1 MTRVVDPEYLIKG
14 GEPVGST
21 IDCEHDD
28 YNINLIR
35 ALNWYSHDKDKKDA
49 VKYIRDY
56 VKANMP
62 SQLKAYDKVDE
73 KDITCTQGWVA
84 RIINTGAKLS
94 PEHIVNFNK
103 YVNDLFIEK
112 VKTKKTVSL
121 DVVVTVR
128 PSIQESIKDNAK
140 EYIAELEGK
149 LDDYLVTNAPII
161 LYNDLKANQTP
172 QPYIPYVREWATG
185 KLLQMLDVMNGDD
198 PQLMEG
204 YSYLGK
210 RQLKAYVKMLE
221 SFVEDCNKYQQFKK
235 ANRKPRVIKEK
246 PAGVQ
251 VKAVQYQIKDEELGL
266 QSVPPSNLIGATQA
280 WLFNTKTRKLALYKA
295 DDAKGFSVKGTTLQN
310 YLPEQS
316 GQKTLRKPAES
327 IPLLMAAS
335 KIQLRKFMDT
345 LTSKSGE
352 VNGRINS
359 DTIILRIIK

>member
-1 MTRVVDPEYLIKG
+1 MTRVVNPEYAVKG
-14 GEPVGST
+14 GEPDGHS
-21 IDCEHDD
+21 IDYTSDD

-35 ALNWYSHDKDKKDA
+35 ALNWYSNDKDKKDA
-49 VKYIRDY
+49 TKYIRDY
-56 VKANMP
+56 VKLNMP
-62 SQLKAYDKVDE
+62 SQLKVYDKVDE
-73 KDITCTQGWVA
+73 KDIICTQGWVA
-84 RIINTGAKLS
+84 RIINTGANLS
-94 PEHIVNFNK
+94 PEHKFNFNMF
-103 YVNDLFIEK
+103 VEK
-112 VKTKKTVSL
+112 LLVEKIKPKSVITTDTPVS
-121 DVVVTVR
+121 VR

-149 LDDYLVTNAPII
+149 LDEYLVTNVPII

-172 QPYIPYVREWATG
+172 QPYIPYIRDWATG
-185 KLLQMLDVMNGDD
+185 KMLQMLDVMNSDD
-198 PQLMEG
+198 PQLLEG

-221 SFVEDCNKYQQFKK
+221 TFVEDCNKYQQFKK

-246 PAGVQ
+246 PAGIQ
-251 VKAVQYQIKDEELGL
+251 VKAVQYQLKDEELGL
-266 QSVPPSNLIGATQA
+266 QSVAPSNLVGATQA
-280 WLFNTKTRKLALYKA
+280 WLFNTKTRKLAVYRA

-316 GQKTLRKPAES
+316 SQKTLRKPAES
-327 IPLLMAAS
+327 IPMLMAAS

-359 DTIILRIIK
+359 DTIILRVIK

>member
-1 MTRVVDPEYLIKG
+1 MTRVVDPEHLIKG
-14 GEPVGST
+14 DEPTGST
-21 IDCEHDD
+21 IDCDHDD

-35 ALNWYSHDKDKKDA
+35 ALNWYSRDKDKKEA
-49 VKYIRDY
+49 TKYIRDY
-56 VKANMP
+56 VKLNMP
-62 SQLKAYDKVDE
+62 TQLKAYDKVDE
-73 KDITCTQGWVA
+73 KDIICTQGWVA
-84 RIINTGAKLS
+84 RIINTGAKLT
-94 PEHIVNFNK
+94 PEHMENFTNFVNS
-103 YVNDLFIEK
+103 LLTEK
-112 VKTKKTVSL
+112 VKEKKIIPIDSPIST
-121 DVVVTVR
+121 R

-149 LDDYLVTNAPII
+149 LDDYLISNVPIV
-161 LYNDLKANQTP
+161 LYNDMKANQTP
-172 QPYIPYVREWATG
+172 QPYIPYVRDWATS
-185 KLLQMLDVMNGDD
+185 KLQEMQEVASGEDS
-198 PQLMEG
+198 QLVEG

-221 SFVEDCNKYQQFKK
+221 TFVEDCNKYQQFKK
-235 ANRKPRVIKEK
+235 ANRKPRIIKEK

-251 VKAVQYQIKDEELGL
+251 VKAVQYQLKDEELGL
-266 QSVPPSNLIGATQA
+266 QSVAPSNLVGATQV
-280 WLFNTKTRKLALYKA
+280 WLFNTKTRKLAVYRA

-316 GQKTLRKPAES
+316 SQKTLRKPAES

-359 DTIILRIIK
+359 DTIILRVIK